1 MICFL
6 LYRRLRLKT
15 GIHLEVNTIGKGLY
29 IPHYGGGIYSNVETM
44 GNNCIISSGVVLGDK
59 GGGKNPGRPTIGNN
73 VEICVGAKI
82 IGRVNVGDN
91 VIIAPNTV
99 VISDVPSN
107 AVVSGVPARIIKIRE
122 I

>member
-1 MICFL
+1 M
-6 LYRRLRLKT
+6 
-15 GIHLEVNTIGKGLY
+15 
-29 IPHYGGGIYSNVETM
+29 GGGIYSNVETM